1 MVVLECLHTSFKY
14 LCCNLTFCFKFT
26 LLFQICNGVRLQG
39 QIQKIQKERAEYGSV
54 VWTDCCYRLQKHV
67 ENKKKK
73 GGHGSLS
80 PSPKSA
86 PGMLIESTFHFSQS
100 ESKRSIFLVYN
111 WQWNSNIPV
120 ALGQKILNFHYFA
133 TVLWQELLKC
143 SIFFYC
149 CEIVTDID
157 ISLSVPGLISVIV
170 FLVIHNFK
178 QVNIWKIIC
187 FNCRERYEDI
197 VNHRSST
204 HNLSIREIKAWGK
217 NVRCEFWTYNLCS
230 TS

>member
-1 MVVLECLHTSFKY
+1 MWEVFGNVTVKFVDFRKGLVNPWKCLGNGWSPLASKEFWPPSKILYLRWQLVVLECLHTSFKY

-39 QIQKIQKERAEYGSV
+39 QIQKIQKERAEYGSL

-120 ALGQKILNFHYFA
+120 ALGQKILNFH
-133 TVLWQELLKC
+133 
-143 SIFFYC
+143 
-149 CEIVTDID
+149 
-157 ISLSVPGLISVIV
+157 
-170 FLVIHNFK
+170 
-178 QVNIWKIIC
+178 
-187 FNCRERYEDI
+187 
-197 VNHRSST
+197 
-204 HNLSIREIKAWGK
+204 
-217 NVRCEFWTYNLCS
+217 
-230 TS
+230 